1 MILASLH
8 TRASYLFQ
16 RDERFILF
24 GLPTGA
30 TSWRGVGMLAAAF
43 FGSLAAVVVL
53 TPLAYQLLEHW
64 AARGSNW
71 AEAFL
76 RKGDVR
82 FFSGLRW
89 IVILLCLP
97 FIFRA
102 CRLTSLRA
110 IGLPIGIVHARIW
123 AGWFTAGLLLIVLL
137 AGAQIIAGVTELKLG
152 WSGLWKEV
160 PLRFMQG
167 YVGGLGEE
175 VIFRGLILMAFYTAT
190 GRPWLALLLT
200 SLFFAYTHFK
210 VPDAVWAGTGRLER
224 SQVGWFI
231 AYWMLT
237 GIGTGF
243 DPQRFAGLLALGVV
257 LGVLTLRTGT
267 LWAAIGLHAGLV
279 MGVLIYKAHYDVKA
293 NVETAFWGGPGLIDG
308 WAAVLAIAGLIVYLI
323 FTYSERME
331 PPPYDGSARHKC

>member
-1 MILASLH
+1 MIVANLR
-8 TRASYLFQ
+8 TRAAYLFE

-24 GLPTGA
+24 GLPPGA
-30 TSWRGVGMLAAAF
+30 TSWRGVGMLAAVF

-53 TPLAYQLLEHW
+53 TPLAYHLLELW
-64 AARGSNW
+64 AAAGSSW

-89 IVILLCLP
+89 IVILICLP

-102 CRLTSLRA
+102 CRLTSLRT
-110 IGLPIGIVHARIW
+110 IGLPIGMPHAKVW
-123 AGWFTAGLLLIVLL
+123 AVWFATGLLLIVLL
-137 AGAQIIAGVTELKLG
+137 AGAQIIGGVTELKLG
-152 WSGLWKEV
+152 WTGLWKEI

-210 VPDAVWAGTGRLER
+210 VPDGIWAGTGRIER

-231 AYWMLT
+231 AYWMLA

-243 DPQRFAGLLALGVV
+243 DAQRFAGLFALGVV
-257 LGVLTLRTGT
+257 LGVLALRTGT
-267 LWAAIGLHAGLV
+267 LWASIGLHSGLV
-279 MGVLIYKAHYDVKA
+279 MGVLIYKAHYDLRA
-293 NVETAFWGGPGLIDG
+293 NVDTSFWGGPGLIDG
-308 WAAVLAIAGLIVYLI
+308 WAAVLAIAALITFLTI
-323 FTYSERME
+323 TYSEAKKSLPDDE
-331 PPPYDGSARHKC
+331 GTTTS